1 MTALAP
7 PARVDVP
14 DAGPAPIAD
23 LTVPDDAGERGTLT
37 VDDRVVGRVAGYAV
51 SLVPGA
57 AAPPT
62 RVLGV
67 NIGDADADGDA
78 RVRARVDGGTAVV
91 EATIA
96 VGWPASVRSVVE
108 RVRESVVREVAT
120 TTDVRVDH
128 VDVDVVSLTVPSTRS
143 QRRVR

>member
-1 MTALAP
+1 MTAVAP
-7 PARVDVP
+7 PVSVRVP
-14 DAGPAPIAD
+14 DAGPAPIAERS
-23 LTVPDDAGERGTLT
+23 VPEGADDRGTLT
-37 VDDRVVGRVAGYAV
+37 IDDRVVGRVAGYAV
-51 SLVPGA
+51 LLVPGA

-67 NIGDADADGDA
+67 NVGDADADGEA

-96 VGWPASVRSVVE
+96 VGWPTSVRSVVE
-108 RVRESVVREVAT
+108 RVRESVVREVAA

-128 VDVDVVSLTVPSTRS
+128 VDVDVVSLTVPTAR
-143 QRRVR
+143 RGRVR

>member
-1 MTALAP
+1 MTATAP
-7 PARVDVP
+7 PVIAEVP
-14 DAGPAPIAD
+14 DAGPAPVTD
-23 LTVPDDAGERGTLT
+23 LGVPDGAEERGTLT
-37 VDDRVVGRVAGYAV
+37 VDDRVVERVAGYAV

-67 NIGDADADGDA
+67 NVGDADADGDA
-78 RVRARVDGGTAVV
+78 RVRARVDGGSAVV

-108 RVRESVVREVAT
+108 RVRESVVREVAAT
-120 TTDVRVDH
+120 ADVRVDH

-143 QRRVR
+143 RRRVR

>member
-1 MTALAP
+1 MTATVSP
-7 PARVDVP
+7 TRVHVP

-23 LTVPDDAGERGTLT
+23 RSVPDGADERGTLT
-37 VDDRVVGRVAGYAV
+37 IDDRVVGRVAGYAV

-67 NIGDADADGDA
+67 NVSDADADGDA
-78 RVRARVDGGTAVV
+78 RVRARVDGDTAVV

-108 RVRESVVREVAT
+108 RVRESVVREVASSAN
-120 TTDVRVDH
+120 VRVDH

>member
-1 MTALAP
+1 MTAAAP
-7 PARVDVP
+7 PASVDVP
-14 DAGPAPIAD
+14 DAGPAPIAGPG
-23 LTVPDDAGERGTLT
+23 VPDDADDRGSLSI
-37 VDDRVVGRVAGYAV
+37 DDRVIERVAGYAV

-57 AAPPT
+57 AAPPH

-67 NIGDADADGDA
+67 NVGDADAAGDA

-96 VGWPASVRSVVE
+96 VGWPTSVRSVVE
-108 RVRESVVREVAT
+108 RVRESVVREVAAT
-120 TTDVRVDH
+120 ADVRVDH
-128 VDVDVVSLTVPSTRS
+128 VDVDVVSLTVPTTP

>member
-1 MTALAP
+1 MTAVAP
-7 PARVDVP
+7 PASVAAP
-14 DAGPAPIAD
+14 DAGPAPTAD
-23 LTVPDDAGERGTLT
+23 LSVPDDAEERGSLSI
-37 VDDRVVGRVAGYAV
+37 DDRVVERVAGYAV

-57 AAPPT
+57 AAPPH

-67 NIGDADADGDA
+67 NVGDADADGDA
-78 RVRARVDGGTAVV
+78 RVRARVDGDTAVV

-108 RVRESVVREVAT
+108 RVRESVVREVAST
-120 TTDVRVDH
+120 ANVRVDH

-143 QRRVR
+143 RRRVR

>member
-1 MTALAP
+1 MSVLAP
-7 PARVDVP
+7 PARVHVP
-14 DAGPAPIAD
+14 DAGPAPIASRG
-23 LTVPDDAGERGTLT
+23 VPDGADDRGTLT
-37 VDDRVVGRVAGYAV
+37 VDDRVVEKIAGYAV

-62 RVLGV
+62 RLLGV
-67 NIGDADADGDA
+67 NVGDADADGTA
-78 RVRARVDGGTAVV
+78 RVRARVDGDTAVV

-96 VGWPASVRSVVE
+96 VGWPTSVRSVVD
-108 RVRESVVREVAT
+108 RVRESVVREVASMAN
-120 TTDVRVDH
+120 VRVDH